1 MIKPNKHKILI
12 NAWADGAEIQR
23 YQPVDDR
30 WVICE
35 NPTWRP
41 DMVYRVKPVPKP
53 DLVMGVQAYITRET
67 LLRVT
72 PFGECSNLRLKFDME
87 TGELKSADV
96 L

>member
-1 MIKPNKHKILI
+1 MIKIHKHKSLIL
-12 NAWADGAEIQR
+12 AWADGAEIQR

-30 WVICE
+30 WVSCE

-41 DMVYRVKPVPKP
+41 DFVYRLKPIPKP
-53 DLVMGVQAYITRET
+53 DLTIGVQAYITRET

-72 PFGECSNLRLKFDME
+72 PLGECSNLRLKFDME
-87 TGELKSADV
+87 TGELKAAEV